1 MFYLT
6 VDSICKHVG
15 FVPGLKIKF
24 SFSFILF
31 TLLGIIGRIVYFN
44 SKQHLK
50 NRNNIHSNLQ
60 AIKDMIYE
68 VHIFSLKL
76 FISTGLFFRLFI
88 SAHIISR
95 SNRLFISAH
104 IIFKSKSFYLKVC
117 ALMYVYVILT
127 YIVKIILSL
136 NEFHHAHQ
144 KVKNLSNLF

>member
-31 TLLGIIGRIVYFN
+31 TLLGIIGRIVYFK

-60 AIKDMIYE
+60 AIKDMIYK
-68 VHIFSLKL
+68 VHIFSL
-76 FISTGLFFRLFI
+76 
-88 SAHIISR
+88 
-95 SNRLFISAH
+95 N
-104 IIFKSKSFYLKVC
+104 YL
-117 ALMYVYVILT
+117 
-127 YIVKIILSL
+127 
-136 NEFHHAHQ
+136 
-144 KVKNLSNLF
+144 